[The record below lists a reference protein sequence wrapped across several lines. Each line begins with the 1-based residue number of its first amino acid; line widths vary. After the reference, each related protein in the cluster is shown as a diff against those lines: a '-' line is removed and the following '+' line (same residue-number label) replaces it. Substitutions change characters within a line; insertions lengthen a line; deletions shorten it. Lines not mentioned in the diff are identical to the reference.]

1 MSFLAYY
8 HTALRWALTNLS
20 ASEFEVYTYLISI
33 ALRPRKS
40 EVKGYTNGKEVYNL
54 YRKGRLLS
62 VNVSLGRIARE
73 CGLGIRTVS
82 SAIKTF
88 GERGIIIKITHK
100 RGRTNN
106 VYLVGIENMWADI
119 DSYKPDWYFTEF
131 TFIEEGKEM
140 PPPVRDFIL
149 SNRYSSE
156 DLHHGKIPGLNKTL
170 NELFV
175 RVKGQ
180 RTNTVIDLWEAKRSQ
195 LFSTMHGLQG

>member
-8 HTALRWALTNLS
+8 HKALRWALTNLS
-20 ASEFEVYTYLISI
+20 ASEFKIYTYLISI

-40 EVKGYTNGKEVYNL
+40 EVKGYKNGNEVYNL

-62 VNVSLGRIARE
+62 VNVSLGRISKE

-82 SAIKTF
+82 YAIKKF
-88 GERGIIIKITHK
+88 DEGGIIIKITHN

-106 VYLVGIENMWADI
+106 IYLAGIENMWADI
-119 DSYKPDWYFTEF
+119 DLFKPDCYFTEL

-140 PPPVRDFIL
+140 PAPVREFIL

-156 DLHHGKIPGLNKTL
+156 DLHHGMIPGLNKTL
-170 NELFV
+170 GDLFV

-180 RTNTVIDLWEAKRSQ
+180 KTNTVIDLWEAKRRQ

>member
-20 ASEFEVYTYLISI
+20 ASEFKIYTYLISI

-40 EVKGYTNGKEVYNL
+40 EVKGYKNGKEVYNL

-62 VNVSLGRIARE
+62 VNVSLGRISRE

-82 SAIKTF
+82 YAIQAF
-88 GERGIIIKITHK
+88 DERGIIIKITHNK
-100 RGRTNN
+100 GRNNN

-140 PPPVRDFIL
+140 PAPVRDFIL
-149 SNRYSSE
+149 SNRHSIE
-156 DLHHGKIPGLNKTL
+156 DLHHGTIPGLNTTL
-170 NELFV
+170 GDLFV
-175 RVKGQ
+175 RAKGQ
-180 RTNTVIDLWEAKRSQ
+180 RPDNVIDMWEAKRSQ
-195 LFSTMHGLQG
+195 LFSTMH